1 MSRSVTSMT
10 IYDVDHYSD
19 EDRDQIINSYP
30 LHEREARAK
39 GIPTM
44 GSGRVFPVPEG
55 DLLVDPFPIPDHWP
69 QIVGSDFGWDHPYA
83 ATRLAWDRDNDV
95 IYVVSEYR
103 QRETTPV
110 IHAASVRA
118 WGKWLPV
125 AWPHDGY
132 QHDKQ
137 SGNQLA
143 QAYRDEGLNMLP
155 EHATHPSGGYGT
167 EAGITGMLTRMQ
179 TGRFKVFSTL
189 GGWVEEFRLY
199 HRKDG
204 LIVKIRDDLMSATR
218 IALMM
223 LRFARTEHP
232 VEVEGDRYSR
242 KRKRA
247 GSGSAWAA

>member
-1 MSRSVTSMT
+1 MT

-19 EDRDQIINSYP
+19 EEKANIIASYP
-30 LHEREARAK
+30 LHERDARAK

-44 GSGRVFPVPEG
+44 GSGRVFPVAESE
-55 DLLVDPFPIPDHWP
+55 LLVEPFPIPDHWP
-69 QIVGSDFGWDHPYA
+69 QIVGCDFGWDHPFGA
-83 ATRLAWDRDNDV
+83 VRLVWDRDNDTL
-95 IYVVSEYR
+95 YAVSEYR
-103 QRETTPV
+103 QREATPV
-110 IHAASVRA
+110 IHAASIKP

-143 QAYRDEGLNMLP
+143 QAYRDEGLNMIH

-167 EAGITGMLTRMQ
+167 EAGITAMLTRMQ

-189 GGWVEEFRLY
+189 GGWIEEYRMY

-218 IALMM
+218 IAVMM
-223 LRFARTEHP
+223 LRYAATENP
-232 VEVEGDRYSR
+232 VDLDGDRYQRSS
-242 KRKRA
+242 KRRR
-247 GSGSAWAA
+247 GGRSEWAS